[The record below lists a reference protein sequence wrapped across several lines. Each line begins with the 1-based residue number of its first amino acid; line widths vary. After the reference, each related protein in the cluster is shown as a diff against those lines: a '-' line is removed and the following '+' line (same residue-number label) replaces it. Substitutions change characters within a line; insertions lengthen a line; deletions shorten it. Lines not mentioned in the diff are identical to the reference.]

1 MSTQKVR
8 KISEKEY
15 LEIERKAEFKS
26 EYYNGEMFSLAGASL
41 EHNRISKNITK
52 TLNNQLN
59 NKPCESFQSDLKIKE
74 QSSGVFTYP
83 DIVVVCGE
91 PEFYDKEKDT
101 IVNPIVLMEVL
112 SPSTEGYD
120 RGFKFELYR
129 KIKSLKAY
137 VIISQKQVSIE
148 YYTRNS
154 DESWNLKEYND
165 KNQSIEIKSIDCLLD
180 LNEVYYNVKF
190 DPDWMN
196 EQQNNILKK

>member
-1 MSTQKVR
+1 MSIQKVT
-8 KISEKEY
+8 KLTEKEY

-26 EYYNGEMFSLAGASL
+26 EYYDGEMFSLAGASL

-52 TLNNQLN
+52 SLNNQLN

-74 QSSGVFTYP
+74 QSSGLFTYP
-83 DIVVVCGE
+83 DIVVICGE

-129 KIKSLKAY
+129 KIKSLKGY
-137 VIISQKQVSIE
+137 LIISQKQISIE
-148 YYTRNS
+148 YFTRNA
-154 DESWNLKEYND
+154 DESWNLKEYNV
-165 KNQSIEIKSIDCLLD
+165 KNQSIDIKSINCSLD

-190 DPDWMN
+190 NIDLVN
-196 EQQNNILKK
+196 EQQNNLLTK